1 MNLLKRL
8 IGKPNLVLQLS
19 GLPNTPPVIYRFSVL
34 SLTYIA
40 NISHLPFQGQN
51 LFHNGI
57 VNLFAPLSMVRQ
69 IQEREDSEKAELS
82 VFSVVFSQIQFGG
95 DETKGAYKCPFHY
108 FPS

>member
-19 GLPNTPPVIYRFSVL
+19 GLPNTLPVIYRFSVL
-34 SLTYIA
+34 SLTYMA

-57 VNLFAPLSMVRQ
+57 VNLFAHLSMVRQ

-82 VFSVVFSQIQFGG
+82 VFSVVFFSNSVWRG
-95 DETKGAYKCPFHY
+95 
-108 FPS
+108 